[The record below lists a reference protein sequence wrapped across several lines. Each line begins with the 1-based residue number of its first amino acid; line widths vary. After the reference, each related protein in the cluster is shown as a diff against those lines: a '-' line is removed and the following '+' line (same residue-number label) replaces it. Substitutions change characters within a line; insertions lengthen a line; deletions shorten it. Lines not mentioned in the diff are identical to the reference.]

1 MSLAP
6 KPRALATMT
15 HPDNADF
22 DDSGEPLDLA
32 VAGLKISPTDEAS
45 ADAHEDIL
53 DLDTQSV
60 IEDAPL
66 ELTGYE
72 RRVSVRAYNYWASL
86 LGNRNFPSVH
96 DLQAEA
102 IESFRDHSILLDF
115 SQGPQN
121 AVLRYI
127 GKGLRDECGLGVS
140 DIKPDDVPGKSLLS
154 RLTDHYL
161 EIIANRAPIGFE
173 AEFNNAK
180 GHPLMY
186 RGILLPLSDDD
197 DNINF
202 IYGVLSWK
210 EEVSTATVVAS
221 FPEQARTAWDKATA
235 LATETETQAPAD
247 ESVEDAFD
255 TLELT
260 ETEYHPAPQKT
271 VDTIQDNEALLVLL
285 DHAKAAAE
293 QVRSSDGR
301 TRAAL
306 YDALTQAYAFHGAA
320 TAEPEQFQA
329 LLAHHDLV
337 QQPRAPYTP
346 TVKLIFGTDYDKT
359 RLTEYAAALGYAERE
374 EISSLAFRGWL
385 DGFEGGLKG
394 VVAAERDAR
403 AKAKGNSR
411 LDKAS
416 VVRVRLASRPAMATI
431 TLPDDVT
438 GDYVLLVARR
448 QPGSQTADIVA
459 VAPTDAQLVDT
470 VLRRLNKH

>member
-6 KPRALATMT
+6 KPRALASMIY
-15 HPDNADF
+15 PDDAAPDHAA
-22 DDSGEPLDLA
+22 EPLDLG
-32 VAGLKISPTDEAS
+32 VAGLNISPADPALAEAPAS

-86 LGNRNFPSVH
+86 LGSRNFPSVH

-102 IESFRDHSILLDF
+102 IESFRDHSILMDF
-115 SQGPQN
+115 SQGPNN

-127 GKGLRDECGLGVS
+127 GKGLREECGLGVS
-140 DIKPDDVPGKSLLS
+140 DIKPDEVPGKSLLS

-173 AEFNNAK
+173 AEFTNAQ

-197 DNINF
+197 DSINF

-210 EEVSTATVVAS
+210 EEVSAATVVAS
-221 FPEQARTAWDKATA
+221 FPEHARLAWDKAAAHEGDT
-235 LATETETQAPAD
+235 
-247 ESVEDAFD
+247 D
-255 TLELT
+255 TLDLT
-260 ETEYHPAPQKT
+260 EAALEPAAENSPY
-271 VDTIQDNEALLVLL
+271 VHQDNEALLVLL

-320 TAEPEQFQA
+320 AAEPEQFQA

-374 EISSLAFRGWL
+374 DISSLAFRAWL

-394 VVAAERDAR
+394 VVAAEREAR
-403 AKAKGNSR
+403 ARAKGNSR
-411 LDKAS
+411 VDKAS
-416 VVRVRLASRPAMATI
+416 LVRGALASRTAMATI